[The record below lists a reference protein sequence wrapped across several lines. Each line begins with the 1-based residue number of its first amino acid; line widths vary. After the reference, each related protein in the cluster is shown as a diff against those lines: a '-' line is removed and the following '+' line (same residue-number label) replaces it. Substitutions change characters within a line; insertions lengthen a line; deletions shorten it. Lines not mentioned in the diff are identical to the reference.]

1 MINEATR
8 KTSSSKEEKFKSTL
22 ERHQRNERKNT
33 QSWRIERNN
42 GNPRPI
48 IARFVSYKKR
58 NELLTNKRE
67 LKNTERRQH
76 VFVCED
82 LTPL

>member
-42 GNPRPI
+42 ATLEMKI
-48 IARFVSYKKR
+48 
-58 NELLTNKRE
+58 
-67 LKNTERRQH
+67 
-76 VFVCED
+76 
-82 LTPL
+82 